1 MRVVKWDDIDWN
13 LGFATY
19 YIGDLNILYIFSMP
33 HSLKWE
39 RIVTFT
45 VRDVVEMAGVVV
57 LVINYNLVTDVLCH
71 MTQENAHDVMLSGKS
86 RWWKRSGPCHISKTS
101 LSQNILLQNIRNPS
115 IYIIY
120 IYVYVYVYLCIYNY
134 HLCNRNI
141 IVEHRNQ
148 PQLKGLCVYYLF

>member
-1 MRVVKWDDIDWN
+1 MRVLKWDDIDWN

-86 RWWKRSGPCHISKTS
+86 RWWKRSGPCHISKTYFLKPEYTS
-101 LSQNILLQNIRNPS
+101 SKHKKS
-115 IYIIY
+115 IYIY
-120 IYVYVYVYLCIYNY
+120 NLYLC
-134 HLCNRNI
+134 LC
-141 IVEHRNQ
+141 
-148 PQLKGLCVYYLF
+148 LCLSLYL